1 MQNKSETE
9 LIAQSLD
16 GNHEA
21 YGLLVDRYKN
31 AIYHH
36 CFVIV
41 RDEDLAEDISQETF
55 ITAFYKLGLYR
66 SEYKLSTWLF
76 KIATNNALNALKKR
90 QKELPS
96 DEVFFSTIASS
107 QAEPSTTYRDS
118 ELHEA
123 VDKLEV
129 KHRTV
134 ISLYYWQGLSYQ
146 EIAAVMS
153 SPIGSV
159 RGWMYRAKETLR
171 KELS

>member
-1 MQNKSETE
+1 MQNKSEDE
-9 LIAQSLD
+9 LIAHSLD
-16 GNHEA
+16 GDHEA
-21 YGLLVDRYKN
+21 YGVLVDRYKN

-55 ITAFYKLGLYR
+55 IAAFYKLRLYKP
-66 SEYKLSTWLF
+66 EHKLSTWLF

-90 QKELPS
+90 RKELPS
-96 DEVFFSTIASS
+96 DDVFFNTVASS
-107 QAEPSTTYRDS
+107 QAEPSMVGYYN

-123 VDKLEV
+123 VERLEAN
-129 KHRTV
+129 HRTV

-146 EIAAVMS
+146 EIALVMS

-159 RGWMYRAKETLR
+159 RGWMHRAKATLR
-171 KELS
+171 KELL

>member
-16 GNHEA
+16 DNHDA
-21 YGLLVDRYKN
+21 YGILVDRYKN

-55 ITAFYKLGLYR
+55 ITAFYKLERYK
-66 SEYKLSTWLF
+66 SEYKFSTWLF
-76 KIATNNALNALKKR
+76 KIATNKALNALKKR
-90 QKELPS
+90 RKEFS
-96 DEVFFSTIASS
+96 GEEVFETIASELP
-107 QAEPSTTYRDS
+107 EPMTTSRYS

-123 VDKLEV
+123 VGRLEA

-146 EIAAVMS
+146 EIALVMS
-153 SPIGSV
+153 SPVGSV
-159 RGWMYRAKETLR
+159 RGWVYRAKQTLR